1 MRERKLQYPRIDL
14 SDEPMEKLRLGR
26 LLPYH
31 SEWECECCQQTEPPY
46 SHSRGAQFCLL
57 FVGWLG
63 LSLPLVQ
70 SVHKS
75 QSAASASARIMT
87 FGINIAHNPL
97 CVTLF
102 SSCSF
107 WVVLISYL
115 SRFLNFFSSF
125 FTDSDRIVIVWRRR
139 RRAPPSSLNGAHVAV
154 KLNIFYVPFTP
165 FFLLKW

>member
-87 FGINIAHNPL
+87 FGINITQPVVCNPL
-97 CVTLF
+97 FFLF
-102 SSCSF
+102 LLSS
-107 WVVLISYL
+107 SYL

-165 FFLLKW
+165 FFLLK